1 MQKPPSLHLATG
13 LKKKPM
19 KTWLIS
25 LFTICLFAISSET
38 DYTFK
43 GTVTA
48 ADSGEPLIGASILIK
63 GTSRGTVTN
72 LDGIFSLAG
81 ADSCHTL
88 VISYTGFETTE
99 VEACYDLPIKVGL
112 KTGVALDEVVIMAD
126 VQQKESRR
134 RADRKL
140 SVEYASPSASM
151 MPPPSPTMAG
161 GYAPS
166 PEPASGDNYATI
178 DENGFIPTATEN
190 ISTFAI
196 DVDAASYS
204 NVRRFLNEG
213 QLPPGDAVRS
223 EEMINYFQYNYP
235 PPVKGEHP
243 FAISTELASCPWNNN
258 NQLLLVGM
266 RAEEIAKDDLPA
278 TNFVFL
284 LDVSGSMNR
293 PDALP
298 LLVESMKILTDNLR
312 PEDRVAIVVYAGA
325 SGLVLESTPGD
336 NKTKIKEALT
346 QLRAGG
352 STAGAAGIQQAYQV
366 ARENFIQDG
375 NNRVI
380 LATDGDFN
388 VGISDN
394 SSLETL
400 IEKER
405 ESGIFLSV
413 LGFGRGNLQDD
424 KMQLLADKGN
434 GNHAYIDQLSEA
446 QKVLVNEFGGTLFTV
461 AKDVKIQVEFNPNY
475 VASYR
480 LIGYENRL
488 MANEDFR
495 NDAKDAGELGAGH
508 TITALYEITPSL
520 TAAATDAAAIVRLRY
535 KQPTASTASE
545 LAYNVDARSSMFGQS
560 SGNLRW
566 AASVAEFSM
575 LLRNSEH
582 KGTANYDHCEMMA
595 RQSAGR
601 DPFGYR
607 KEMIGLIGK
616 AKSL

>member
-1 MQKPPSLHLATG
+1 
-13 LKKKPM
+13 M
-19 KTWLIS
+19 KTWIIT
-25 LFTICLFAISSET
+25 LFTICLFAISGDT

-48 ADSGEPLIGASILIK
+48 ASNGEALIGASILIK
-63 GTSRGTVTN
+63 GTTRGTVTDF
-72 LDGIFSLAG
+72 DGHFSLSG
-81 ADSCHTL
+81 TDSCHTL

-99 VEACYDLPIKVGL
+99 IEACHDQPIKVSL
-112 KTGVALDEVVIMAD
+112 KAGVALDEVVVIGHRPQIRKKSLSYSIVPLQSAQYEMA
-126 VQQKESRR
+126 S
-134 RADRKL
+134 
-140 SVEYASPSASM
+140 
-151 MPPPSPTMAG
+151 PPPSRP
-161 GYAPS
+161 YASS
-166 PEPASGDNYATI
+166 PEPTSGDNYATI
-178 DENGFIPTATEN
+178 TENDFVPTATEN

-213 QLPPGDAVRS
+213 QLPPTDAVRS

-235 PPVKGEHP
+235 PPADDKHP
-243 FAISTELASCPWNNN
+243 FAVTTELASCPWNDNS
-258 NQLLLVGM
+258 QLLLVGM
-266 RAEEIAKDDLPA
+266 RAEAIAKDDLPA
-278 TNFVFL
+278 ANFVFL
-284 LDVSGSMNR
+284 LDVSGSMDR

-298 LLVESMKILTDNLR
+298 LLVQSMKILTDNLR

-336 NKTKIKEALT
+336 NKTKIKDALSRLT
-346 QLRAGG
+346 AGG

-366 ARENFIQDG
+366 ARENFIEDG

-394 SSLETL
+394 GSLETL

-446 QKVLVNEFGGTLFTV
+446 RKVLVNEFGGTLFTV
-461 AKDVKIQVEFNPNY
+461 AKDVKIQVEFNPTY

-508 TITALYEITPSL
+508 TITALYEIIPSL
-520 TAAATDAAAIVRLRY
+520 TAGATDAAAIVRLRY
-535 KQPTASTASE
+535 KQPTASIASE
-545 LAYNVDARSSMFGQS
+545 LAYNVDARSSSFGQS
-560 SGNLRW
+560 STNLRW
-566 AASVAEFSM
+566 AATVAEFAM
-575 LLRNSEH
+575 LLRNSKH
-582 KGTANYDHCEMMA
+582 KGTADYDHCEQMA
-595 RQSAGR
+595 HQSAGR

>member
-1 MQKPPSLHLATG
+1 
-13 LKKKPM
+13 M
-19 KTWLIS
+19 KTWIIS
-25 LFTICLFAISSET
+25 VLAICLFTISSET

-48 ADSGEPLIGASILIK
+48 ASSGEPLIGASILIK
-63 GTSRGTVTN
+63 NTTKGTVTG
-72 LDGIFSLAG
+72 LDGSFSLLG
-81 ADSCHTL
+81 TDSCHTL

-99 VEACYDLPIKVGL
+99 VKACYDLPLKISL
-112 KTGVALDEVVIMAD
+112 KTGMALDEVVVMGNP
-126 VQQKESRR
+126 QRKERERKAERR
-134 RADRKL
+134 VSA
-140 SVEYASPSASM
+140 EYAGAPASM
-151 MPPPSPTMAG
+151 MAPPPPPSSRPYT
-161 GYAPS
+161 PS
-166 PEPASGDNYATI
+166 PEPTNGDNYATI
-178 DENGFIPTATEN
+178 TENDFIPTSKEN

-213 QLPPGDAVRS
+213 QLPPADAVRS

-235 PPVKGEHP
+235 PPTAKSEHP
-243 FAISTELASCPWNNN
+243 FAISTELASCPWNSNS
-258 NQLLLVGM
+258 QLLLVGM
-266 RAEEIAKDDLPA
+266 RAEEIAKEDLPA
-278 TNFVFL
+278 ANFVFL

-325 SGLVLESTPGD
+325 SGLVLESTSGD
-336 NKTKIKEALT
+336 NKTKIKDALSRLT
-346 QLRAGG
+346 AGG
-352 STAGAAGIQQAYQV
+352 STAGAAGIQQAYAV
-366 ARENFIQDG
+366 ARENFIEGG

-394 SSLETL
+394 GSLETL

-446 QKVLVNEFGGTLFTV
+446 KKVLVTEFGGTLFTV
-461 AKDVKIQVEFNPNY
+461 AKDVKIQVEFNPTY

-520 TAAATDAAAIVRLRY
+520 TAGATDAAAIVRLRY

-545 LAYNVDARSSMFGQS
+545 LAYNVDARTSSFGQS
-560 SGNLRW
+560 STHLRW
-566 AASVAEFSM
+566 AATVAEFAM
-575 LLRNSEH
+575 LLRDSKH
-582 KGTANYDHCEMMA
+582 KGTADYDHCEEIA

-607 KEMIGLIGK
+607 KEMIELIGK
-616 AKSL
+616 AKKIKS

>member
-1 MQKPPSLHLATG
+1 
-13 LKKKPM
+13 M
-19 KTWLIS
+19 KTWLVT
-25 LFTICLFAISSET
+25 LFTICLFAISNDT
-38 DYTFK
+38 DYIFK

-48 ADSGEPLIGASILIK
+48 AGSGEPLIGASILIK
-63 GTSRGTVTN
+63 NTTKGTVTD
-72 LDGIFSLAG
+72 LDGSFSLTG
-81 ADSCHTL
+81 TDSCHTL

-99 VEACYDLPIKVGL
+99 VKACYDLPLKVSL
-112 KTGVALDEVVIMAD
+112 KAGMALDEVVVMGNSAER
-126 VQQKESRR
+126 KESQRK
-134 RADRKL
+134 ADRRQ
-140 SVEYASPSASM
+140 SAQYAGAPAIM
-151 MPPPSPTMAG
+151 MAPPPPPVSRPFD
-161 GYAPS
+161 PS
-166 PEPASGDNYATI
+166 PEPTNGDNYATI
-178 DENGFIPTATEN
+178 TENDFIPTSKEN

-213 QLPPGDAVRS
+213 QRPPADAVRT

-235 PPVKGEHP
+235 PPPAKSEHP
-243 FAISTELASCPWNNN
+243 FAITTELASCPWNSNS
-258 NQLLLVGM
+258 QLLLVGM
-266 RAEEIAKDDLPA
+266 RAEEIAKEDLPA
-278 TNFVFL
+278 ANFVFL

-298 LLVESMKILTDNLR
+298 LLVESLKILTDNLR

-352 STAGAAGIQQAYQV
+352 STAGAAGIQQAYAV
-366 ARENFIQDG
+366 ARANFIEGG

-394 SSLETL
+394 GSLETL

-446 QKVLVNEFGGTLFTV
+446 QKVLVTEFGGTLFTV
-461 AKDVKIQVEFNPNY
+461 AKDVKIQVEFNPTY

-520 TAAATDAAAIVRLRY
+520 TAGATDAAAIVRLRY

-545 LAYNVDARSSMFGQS
+545 LAYNVDARSNSFGQS
-560 SGNLRW
+560 STNLRW
-566 AASVAEFSM
+566 ASTVAEFAM
-575 LLRNSEH
+575 LLRDSKH
-582 KGTANYDHCEMMA
+582 KGTANYDHCETMA

-607 KEMIGLIGK
+607 KEMIELIGK

>member
-1 MQKPPSLHLATG
+1 
-13 LKKKPM
+13 M

-48 ADSGEPLIGASILIK
+48 ASNGDALIGASVLIK
-63 GTSRGTVTN
+63 GTSRGTVTDI
-72 LDGIFSLAG
+72 DGSFSLTG
-81 ADSCHTL
+81 TDSCHTL

-99 VEACYDLPIKVGL
+99 VQACYDHPIQVGL
-112 KTGVALDEVVIMAD
+112 KAGAALDEVVVTGYGIR
-126 VQQKESRR
+126 QKRESRG

-140 SVEYASPSASM
+140 SAEYAGAPASM
-151 MPPPSPTMAG
+151 MASTPASPR
-161 GYAPS
+161 YVPS
-166 PEPASGDNYATI
+166 PEPTSGDNYATI
-178 DENGFIPTATEN
+178 TENDFIPTATEN

-204 NVRRFLNEG
+204 NVRRFINEG
-213 QLPPGDAVRS
+213 QLPPADAVRS

-235 PPVKGEHP
+235 PPVDGKHP
-243 FAISTELASCPWNNN
+243 FTVSTELASCPWNDES
-258 NQLLLVGM
+258 QLLLVGM
-266 RAEEIAKDDLPA
+266 RAMEIAKDDLPA
-278 TNFVFL
+278 ANFVFL
-284 LDVSGSMNR
+284 LDVSGSMDR

-312 PEDRVAIVVYAGA
+312 PDDRVAIVVYAGA

-366 ARENFIQDG
+366 ARENFIEGG

-394 SSLETL
+394 GSLETL

-446 QKVLVNEFGGTLFTV
+446 RKVLVNEFGGTLFTV
-461 AKDVKIQVEFNPNY
+461 AKDVKIQVEFNPTY
-475 VASYR
+475 VAAYR

-508 TITALYEITPSL
+508 TITALYEITPSM
-520 TAAATDAAAIVRLRY
+520 TAGATDAAAIVRLRY
-535 KQPTASTASE
+535 KQPNANKASE
-545 LAYNVDARSSMFGQS
+545 LAYNVDARSSSFGQS

-566 AASVAEFSM
+566 AASVAEFAM
-575 LLRNSEH
+575 LLRDSKH
-582 KGTANYDHCEMMA
+582 KGTANYDHCEQMA